1 MGYTKR
7 MDPMQL
13 AQMKRT
19 VEWHAEEARH
29 HERDLQT
36 AELALE
42 NAKKK
47 VDELRKRA
55 VESKRKLEVYKG
67 DVVRAEAEVRKKIAD
82 ARH

>member
-1 MGYTKR
+1 

-29 HERDLQT
+29 HERELQT

-42 NAKKK
+42 NAKKN
-47 VDELRKRA
+47 VELLRKRA

-67 DVVRAEAEVRKKIAD
+67 DVARAEAEVRKKIAD

>member
-1 MGYTKR
+1 
-7 MDPMQL
+7 MDAMQL

-47 VDELRKRA
+47 VDELRKKA
-55 VESKRKLEVYKG
+55 TESKRKLEVYRA

>member
-1 MGYTKR
+1 

-19 VEWHAEEARH
+19 VEWNAEEARH

-42 NAKKK
+42 NAKKT
-47 VDELRKRA
+47 VEELRKRA
-55 VESKRKLEVYKG
+55 AESKRKLEVYKG
-67 DVVRAEAEVRKKIAD
+67 DVVRAEAEVRKKVAD